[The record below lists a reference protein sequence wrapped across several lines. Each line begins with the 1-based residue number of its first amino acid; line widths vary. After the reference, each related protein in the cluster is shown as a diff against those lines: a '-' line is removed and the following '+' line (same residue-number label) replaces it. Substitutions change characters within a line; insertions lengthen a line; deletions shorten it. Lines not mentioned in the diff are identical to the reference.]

1 MHLEAAPLVS
11 CKKGVRVSILVS
23 NWMHLEAAIIHLMR
37 MMRFVSIL
45 VSNWMHL
52 EDEAALIDQEKLA
65 GFNPSF

>member
-1 MHLEAAPLVS
+1 
-11 CKKGVRVSILVS
+11 
-23 NWMHLEAAIIHLMR
+23 MHLEAAIIHLMR

-52 EDEAALIDQEKLA
+52 EDEAALIDQEKIA